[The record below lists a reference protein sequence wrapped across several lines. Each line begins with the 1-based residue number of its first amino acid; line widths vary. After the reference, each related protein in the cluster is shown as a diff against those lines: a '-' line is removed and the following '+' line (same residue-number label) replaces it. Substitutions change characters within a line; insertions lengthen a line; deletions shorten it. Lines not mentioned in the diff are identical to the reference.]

1 MESDKIIHDTYNY
14 LVCNICNEE
23 EIFETNTNGVCCMCA
38 DNRVEDGIWTEKQRY
53 SDDLRT
59 NQDGEIKIS

>member
-1 MESDKIIHDTYNY
+1 
-14 LVCNICNEE
+14 
-23 EIFETNTNGVCCMCA
+23 MCA
-38 DNRVEDGIWTEKQRY
+38 DNRVEDGIWTEEQRY

>member
-1 MESDKIIHDTYNY
+1 
-14 LVCNICNEE
+14 
-23 EIFETNTNGVCCMCA
+23 MCA